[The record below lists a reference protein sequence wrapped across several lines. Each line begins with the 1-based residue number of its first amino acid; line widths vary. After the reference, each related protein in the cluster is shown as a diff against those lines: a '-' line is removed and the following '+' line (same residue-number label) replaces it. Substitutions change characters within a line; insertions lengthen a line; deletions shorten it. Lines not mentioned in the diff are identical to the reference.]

1 MLRFTRKNEFNSN
14 PNCKHAA
21 TRPMYKLVL
30 SDIKKTFTGE
40 LNYQKYTKSMFTKP
54 KCFTL
59 KCYAHRVR
67 ISNFTYSMIEYFGE
81 IETEF

>member
-1 MLRFTRKNEFNSN
+1 M
-14 PNCKHAA
+14 H
-21 TRPMYKLVL
+21 PMHRVEPVRIDNFADLWLLIKGQ
-30 SDIKKTFTGE
+30 SDQKKTFTGE

>member
-1 MLRFTRKNEFNSN
+1 M
-14 PNCKHAA
+14 H
-21 TRPMYKLVL
+21 PMHRVEPVRIDNFADLWLLIKGQ

-40 LNYQKYTKSMFTKP
+40 LNFQKYTKSMFTKP
-54 KCFTL
+54 KFFTL